1 MDLMSF
7 DLPRDI
13 LIALDGGIRI
23 HYGGANPPRDRG
35 STKLLA
41 PIVILELSGAC
52 SSLVPSAICDST

>member
-13 LIALDGGIRI
+13 LIALDRGMRI
-23 HYGGANPPRDRG
+23 HYGGTNPPRDRG

-41 PIVILELSGAC
+41 RIVILEG
-52 SSLVPSAICDST
+52 DK